1 MTSNP
6 DDNLSVQRKEG
17 RIETIGKRIARLR
30 SEHGWTQEALAA
42 QIAVSRV
49 AISHIEMDLSVP
61 GERTITLLA
70 GIFKFS
76 PHELVEGTTYPVAKS
91 DRLPDIACCYSPLE
105 LDIALLENDLT
116 WLTRLES
123 GENSQVFR
131 EENIHKWELRLNRW
145 EIDCISERE
154 LEKIKKAKEKLAGS
168 W

>member
-1 MTSNP
+1 MPSTLVE
-6 DDNLSVQRKEG
+6 NLSVQRKEV

-42 QIAVSRV
+42 RIAVSRV

-70 GIFKFS
+70 GIFKLS

-91 DRLPDIACCYSPLE
+91 DRLPDVTCCYSPLE

-123 GENSQVFR
+123 GENLQVLR
-131 EENIHKWELRLNRW
+131 EENTHKWELRLNRW

-154 LEKIKKAKEKLAGS
+154 LEKIKNTKEKLAGS
-168 W
+168 

>member
-1 MTSNP
+1 MPSTLVE
-6 DDNLSVQRKEG
+6 NLSVQRKEV

-42 QIAVSRV
+42 RIAVSRV

-70 GIFKFS
+70 GIFKLS

-91 DRLPDIACCYSPLE
+91 DRLPDVTCCYSPLE
-105 LDIALLENDLT
+105 LDIALLENDLI

-123 GENSQVFR
+123 GENLQVLR
-131 EENIHKWELRLNRW
+131 EENTHKWELRLNRW
-145 EIDCISERE
+145 EMDCISERE
-154 LEKIKKAKEKLAGS
+154 LEKIKNAKEKLAGS
-168 W
+168 

>member
-1 MTSNP
+1 MPSTL
-6 DDNLSVQRKEG
+6 DDNLIVQSKEV

-42 QIAVSRV
+42 RIAVSRV

-70 GIFKFS
+70 GIFKLS
-76 PHELVEGTTYPVAKS
+76 PHELVEGTTYPAAKS
-91 DRLPDIACCYSPLE
+91 DRLPDIACCFTPLE

-123 GENSQVFR
+123 EENLQQLR
-131 EENIHKWELRLNRW
+131 EEKTLEWGLRLNRW
-145 EIDCISERE
+145 EMNCISERE
-154 LEKIKKAKEKLAGS
+154 LEKIKNAKEKLAGS
-168 W
+168 

>member
-1 MTSNP
+1 MPSTLV
-6 DDNLSVQRKEG
+6 DNSSVQRKEV
-17 RIETIGKRIARLR
+17 RIEPIGKRIARLR

-70 GIFKFS
+70 GIFKLS
-76 PHELVEGTTYPVAKS
+76 PHELIEGTTYPMAKS
-91 DRLPDIACCYSPLE
+91 DRLPDVACCYTPLE

-123 GENSQVFR
+123 GENLLQLG
-131 EENIHKWELRLNRW
+131 EENTHKWELRLNRW
-145 EIDCISERE
+145 EMDCISERE
-154 LEKIKKAKEKLAGS
+154 LEKIKNAKEKLTES
-168 W
+168 

>member
-1 MTSNP
+1 MPSTQFE
-6 DDNLSVQRKEG
+6 NLSVQRKEV

-42 QIAVSRV
+42 RIAVSRV

-70 GIFKFS
+70 GIFILS

-105 LDIALLENDLT
+105 LDIALLENDLM
-116 WLTRLES
+116 WLTRFES
-123 GENSQVFR
+123 GENLQLSR
-131 EENIHKWELRLNRW
+131 EENTLKWELRLNKW

-154 LEKIKKAKEKLAGS
+154 LEKIKKAKEKLAES
-168 W
+168 

>member
-1 MTSNP
+1 MPSTL
-6 DDNLSVQRKEG
+6 DDNLSVQSKEE

-42 QIAVSRV
+42 RIAVSRV

-70 GIFKFS
+70 GIFKLS
-76 PHELVEGTTYPVAKS
+76 PYELIEGTTYPTAKS
-91 DRLPDIACCYSPLE
+91 DRLPDVACCYTPLE

-123 GENSQVFR
+123 GENLHQLR
-131 EENIHKWELRLNRW
+131 EENTLKWELHLNRW
-145 EIDCISERE
+145 EMDCISERE
-154 LEKIKKAKEKLAGS
+154 MVKIKDAKEKLAGS
-168 W
+168 

>member
-1 MTSNP
+1 MPSTLV
-6 DDNLSVQRKEG
+6 DNLNIQKKEV

-42 QIAVSRV
+42 RIAVSRV

-70 GIFKFS
+70 GIFKLS
-76 PHELVEGTTYPVAKS
+76 PHELVEGTTYPGAKS

-105 LDIALLENDLT
+105 LDIALLENDLI

-123 GENSQVFR
+123 GENLQQLR
-131 EENIHKWELRLNRW
+131 EENTHKWELRLNRW
-145 EIDCISERE
+145 KMDCVSERE
-154 LEKIKKAKEKLAGS
+154 MGKIKDAKEKLAGN
-168 W
+168 